1 MVLTSWLQ
9 YFSFNFGF
17 LSGLMNEI
25 EDELG
30 LDGSSFDQQWKD
42 YDLETDSFVLFV
54 MSRLV

>member
-1 MVLTSWLQ
+1 MLTSWLQ

-17 LSGLMNEI
+17 LSDLMRDI
-25 EDELG
+25 EDGLG
-30 LDGSSFDQQWKD
+30 LNGNSFNQRWKD